1 MQVLEFN
8 SENKILQ
15 LERSLGMHKDKGP
28 EVEEQKKRAQQL
40 VRDEG
45 ALNDYLKS
53 LDKYL

>member
-1 MQVLEFN
+1 VLEFN

-15 LERSLGMHKDKGP
+15 LERSLGMHKEKGP